1 MLICLCLLLPAWSV
15 QAQSGT
21 GWSAP
26 VDMTED
32 TDVDKGGFSYL
43 LCDPYQNDHLVWASR
58 IGDLAY
64 IYYQTDKD
72 GEWSKPSDV
81 IATNDPLATGPV
93 AIISQ
98 ADNRIHLTWASTIF
112 GGRLYYS
119 NAPLDTASDANAWS
133 KPILLHQAVG
143 GLFAAMAVEP
153 SGVLHIV
160 YGVPNDN
167 GLQPTLEHIRSTDSG
182 KTWSPPATIFSGN
195 VPTASTIYT
204 MMTIDDAGTM
214 HLTYNIRSFEYG
226 AYSEAGYL
234 TSKDAGQTWTQD
246 TRIGGKSTT
255 SPGLD
260 YLGVYTFGDEIHLTW
275 HEPARMHQYSTD
287 RGATWS
293 KPMEIVSLGAAF
305 GGYNKIVKDS
315 GGNFARH
322 NRRRRWPLRRPL
334 PEWRMAPPRADRQSL
349 SRSTL
354 LEYGRMWRQQA
365 FCCFH
370 G

>member
-1 MLICLCLLLPAWSV
+1 MKRTAWLAAMLIGLCLLPPAWSV

-93 AIISQ
+93 AVISP

-119 NAPLDTASDANAWS
+119 NAPLDAASDANAWS

-153 SGVLHIV
+153 SGVLHVI

-182 KTWSPPATIFSGN
+182 KTWSPPATVFSGN
-195 VPTASTIYT
+195 VPTASTIYSH
-204 MMTIDDAGTM
+204 DD
-214 HLTYNIRSFEYG
+214 
-226 AYSEAGYL
+226 
-234 TSKDAGQTWTQD
+234 D
-246 TRIGGKSTT
+246 
-255 SPGLD
+255 
-260 YLGVYTFGDEIHLTW
+260 
-275 HEPARMHQYSTD
+275 
-287 RGATWS
+287 
-293 KPMEIVSLGAAF
+293 
-305 GGYNKIVKDS
+305 
-315 GGNFARH
+315 
-322 NRRRRWPLRRPL
+322 
-334 PEWRMAPPRADRQSL
+334 
-349 SRSTL
+349 
-354 LEYGRMWRQQA
+354 
-365 FCCFH
+365 
-370 G
+370 